1 MWLSRV
7 DFFVYDFLALHGSF
21 ADSLHFFIYDF
32 VKILTLIL
40 VIIYVI
46 SFIQTYIKTETLRD
60 FIRGKSQ
67 FVGNLC
73 AAIFG
78 ILTPFCSCS
87 SIPLFLGFSQARIPR
102 SATFSF
108 LISSPMNNEIAIA
121 ILFATFGWKIALLY
135 TLFGLITAVVGGYI
149 VAKVS
154 TDEDILISVP
164 YMKHGGK
171 AHFEKLPF
179 VKRVNSAWQ
188 STLKVIKDIYLYVI
202 AGISI
207 GGVIHGFVPADF
219 IAKYA
224 GADNPFA
231 VLIAVI
237 AGIPMYSGAA
247 TVAPLIE
254 PLTSKGMLMGTAL
267 SFMMAV
273 VALSLPE
280 AMILKKVMSWR
291 LICLFFSIVGVG
303 IILVGYLFNIIL

>member
-1 MWLSRV
+1 MWLSSV
-7 DFFVYDFLALHGSF
+7 DFFVYDFLGFSGGF
-21 ADSLHFFIYDF
+21 ADSLHFFIYDS
-32 VKILTLIL
+32 VKILTLVL

-46 SFIQTYIKTETLRD
+46 SFIQTYIKTETVRD

-67 FVGNLC
+67 FVGNLF

-87 SIPLFLGFSQARIPR
+87 SIPLFLGFTQARIPR

-121 ILFATFGWKIALLY
+121 ILFATFGWKIALMY

-149 VAKVS
+149 VGKVS
-154 TDEDILISVP
+154 RDEDILISVP
-164 YMKHGGK
+164 YMEHGGE
-171 AHFEKLPF
+171 AHFEKLAF
-179 VKRVNSAWQ
+179 VKRVNDAWQ
-188 STLKVIKDIYLYVI
+188 SAIKIIKDIYLYVI

-207 GGVIHGFVPADF
+207 GAVIHGFVPADF

-231 VLIAVI
+231 VLVAVV
-237 AGIPMYSGAA
+237 AGIPMYSGAS

-291 LICLFFSIVGVG
+291 LIGLFFGIVGIG